1 MMIKSI
7 NAAVLSGDCPDFE
20 RCGTDSGACED
31 VARLLCIREE
41 LRRNLRKPKDEVEH
55 LRIACGITATILRA
69 YQPDG
74 PEAPVEAIRSDLAV
88 EAGVIARNLDVE
100 TASYY
105 LGSIYTV
112 LLPPGYR
119 SRHGVFYTPPA
130 VTARLLDMVE
140 EDGVDWATVRAC
152 DPACGGGAFLAPMA
166 ARMLRALNGRLP
178 GEIMA
183 HIAGRLRGFELDPF
197 SGWMSQMFLAAV
209 LSPLGQALPQFV
221 VIGDSLSIPDK
232 EYGAWD
238 LVIGN
243 PPYGKVK
250 LEPYDREKWARSLF
264 GHANLYGLF
273 TDLAVHLAAEGGIIA
288 YVTPT
293 SFLGGQYFQ
302 ALRKLLVME
311 CSPVRIDFLQSRQGI
326 FADVL
331 QETALTVYRRVR
343 GRQGGV
349 VVDIVTVTET
359 SSAEIEYLGRFD
371 VPSEDGSPWLLPRQP
386 TQVDLLGQIA
396 AMPTRL
402 SDLGYE
408 VSTGPLVW
416 NRHKTKLASVGTKG
430 MVPVVWAECIPGD
443 GSGAFR
449 WKVTGDH
456 LGWFRPRG
464 IDDPNLIDQPC
475 VLLQRTTAVEQ
486 RRRLIA
492 AVMPVDFLAL
502 HPHVAVENHVNMIR
516 PIRGQTPKVGL
527 EVVAALLN
535 SQAVDLV
542 FRCINGSVAVSAY
555 EIEAMPMP
563 TATQL
568 QKLKTLIARHV
579 KREAV
584 EIAVRDM
591 YAVLRTRAAV

>member
-1 MMIKSI
+1 MTKS
-7 NAAVLSGDCPDFE
+7 NAAALSEDGSDFE
-20 RCGTDSGACED
+20 RCGADSGVCED

-41 LRRNLRKPKDEVEH
+41 LRHNLRKPKNEAEH
-55 LRIACGITATILRA
+55 LKIARGVTATILRA

-74 PEAPVEAIRSDLAV
+74 PEAPVAEIHSDLAV
-88 EAGVIARNLDVE
+88 EAGVIARSLDVE

-112 LLPPGYR
+112 LLPSDYR

-130 VTARLLDMVE
+130 VTARLLDMAE

-166 ARMLRALNGRLP
+166 ARMVRALNGRLP

-183 HIAGRLRGFELDPF
+183 HIAGHLRGFELDPF

-221 VIGDSLSIPDK
+221 IIGDSLSIPDK

-243 PPYGKVK
+243 PPYGKIK
-250 LEPYDREKWARSLF
+250 LDPDDRTKWKRSLF

-273 TDLAVHLAAEGGIIA
+273 TDLAVHLAANGGMIA

-302 ALRKLLVME
+302 ALRKLLVKE

-331 QETALTVYRRVR
+331 QETALTIYRRVR
-343 GRQGGV
+343 ERRGDV
-349 VVDIVTVTET
+349 AVDVVTVTET
-359 SSAEIEYLGRFD
+359 SAAEIECLGSFC
-371 VPSEDGSPWLLPRQP
+371 VPSKDGSPWFLPRQP
-386 TQVDLLGQIA
+386 TQVDLLNHIA
-396 AMPTRL
+396 VMPTRL

-416 NRHKTKLASVGTKG
+416 NRHKMKLAAVASKG

-443 GSGAFR
+443 GSGTFR

-456 LGWFRPRG
+456 LGWFLPRG
-464 IDDPNLIDQPC
+464 DDDPNLIDQPC

-492 AVMPVDFLAL
+492 AVMPADFLVQ
-502 HPHVAVENHVNMIR
+502 HPRVAVENHVNMIR
-516 PIRGQTPKVGL
+516 PIRGQTPKVDL
-527 EVVAALLN
+527 AVIAALLN

-563 TATQL
+563 TPEQL
-568 QKLKTLIARHV
+568 QKLKTLVDRHA
-579 KREAV
+579 KREV
-584 EIAVRDM
+584 IEVAVRDM
-591 YAVLRTRAAV
+591 YAVLRTSAAG

>member
-1 MMIKSI
+1 MTKSI
-7 NAAVLSGDCPDFE
+7 NVAALSGDCPDFE
-20 RCGTDSGACED
+20 RCGADSRVCED

-41 LRRNLRKPKDEVEH
+41 LRRSFHKPKDVSEH
-55 LRIACGITATILRA
+55 LRIARGITAAILLA

-74 PEAPVEAIRSDLAV
+74 AEPPVEPISSDLAV

-112 LLPPGYR
+112 LLPSDYR

-130 VTARLLDMVE
+130 VTARLLDMAE
-140 EDGVDWATVRAC
+140 KDGIDWSTVRAC

-166 ARMLRALNGRLP
+166 ARMVRALNGRLP
-178 GEIMA
+178 AEIMA
-183 HIAGRLRGFELDPF
+183 HIAGHLRGFELDPF

-209 LSPLGQALPQFV
+209 LSPLGQELPQFV
-221 VIGDSLSIPDK
+221 VIGDSLGISK
-232 EYGAWD
+232 EEYDSWD

-250 LEPYDREKWARSLF
+250 LDTHDREKWSRSLF

-273 TDLAVHLAAEGGIIA
+273 TDLAVHLVAKSGMIA

-302 ALRKLLVME
+302 ALRSLMVSE
-311 CSPVRIDFLQSRQGI
+311 CRPVRIDFLQSRQGI

-331 QETALTVYRRVR
+331 QETALTVYRRVETRQR
-343 GRQGGV
+343 GV
-349 VVDIVTVTET
+349 AVDIVTVTET
-359 SSAEIEYLGRFD
+359 SSAEIEHLGSFD
-371 VPSEDGSPWLLPRQP
+371 VPDENGSPWFLPRQS
-386 TQVDLLGQIA
+386 TQVDLLEHIA
-396 AMPTRL
+396 AMPARL

-416 NRHKTKLASVGTKG
+416 NRHKTKLAAAGSKG
-430 MVPVVWAECIPGD
+430 MVPVVWAECIPSD
-443 GSGAFR
+443 NSGIFR

-456 LGWFRPRG
+456 FGWFRPRG
-464 IDDPNLIDQPC
+464 SDDPNLVEEPC

-492 AVMPVDFLAL
+492 AVMPSNFLAQ
-502 HPHVAVENHVNMIR
+502 HHQVAVENHVNMIR
-516 PIRGQTPKVGL
+516 PIRGQTPKVSL

-535 SQAVDLV
+535 SEAVDLV

-563 TATQL
+563 AAEQL
-568 QKLKTLIARHV
+568 QKLKTLIARRA
-579 KREAV
+579 KRETIEV
-584 EIAVRDM
+584 AVRNM
-591 YAVLRTRAAV
+591 YAVLRTRSAV